1 MTTRP
6 GQGSRDWT
14 PDPRAL
20 AVSGITAALQ
30 PGIDAGRYPGAQV
43 YASLHGDVLADVA
56 LGEGRVGTP
65 RTPSMPMTPSSVV
78 SWQCNTKPV
87 SAVAVCQL
95 WERGVIDIDQPLA
108 AYVPEFA
115 VHGKDSVTVRQL
127 LMHTVRFAADPPP
140 GAMYTAATPEQL
152 EAIVCDNELAHGWEP
167 GTKARYSL
175 WAGYSALGILV
186 RRVDGRPTSAYVR
199 DEIFTPL
206 GMDDCWIGVEP
217 ELVPSVVERMA
228 FIYDTSGPR
237 PELPLIAEAQGKRLD
252 RGSPATGG
260 VGPMRQ
266 LARLYESLLASLR
279 GEPSKVLATETV
291 REMVRVPRLGENATG
306 PWGLGMQVAS
316 GFYGHWFP
324 HGFGHEGMQF
334 SLVFADPDH
343 DVVVA
348 ATVNGLARDAR
359 GSGSLYDLLA
369 VSRAVYDALP
379 SSAL

>member
-1 MTTRP
+1 MTTGP
-6 GQGSRDWT
+6 GQGPRDWT

-43 YASLHGDVLADVA
+43 YASVRGDVLADVA
-56 LGEGRVGTP
+56 IGEGRLGT
-65 RTPSMPMTPSSVV
+65 RSTPSRPMTSSSVV

-87 SAVAVCQL
+87 TAVAVCQL
-95 WERGVIDIDQPLA
+95 WERGVIDIDRPLA
-108 AYVPEFA
+108 DYVPEFG
-115 VHGKDSVTVRQL
+115 VHGKDAVTIRQL
-127 LMHTVRFAADPPP
+127 LSHTVRFAADPPP
-140 GAMYTAATPEQL
+140 GAMYAAAGPEQL
-152 EAIVCDNELAHGWEP
+152 DAIVCDSRMADGWEP

-175 WAGYSALGILV
+175 WAGYSALGILL
-186 RRVDGRPTSAYVR
+186 RRVDGRPHSAYVR

-206 GMDDCWIGVEP
+206 GMDDCWIGVQP

-228 FIYDTSGPR
+228 FVYVTSGPR

-279 GEPSKVLATETV
+279 GEPSKVLGTDTV
-291 REMVRVPRLGENATG
+291 REMVRVPRLGENQTG

-324 HGFGHEGMQF
+324 HAFGHEGLQF

-343 DVVVA
+343 DLVVA

-379 SSAL
+379 TSA